1 MLKWSSPYLE
11 LFGEVVS
18 HNGGEGGEEGRQED
32 ADVPDVDGDV
42 EEVQHVVDGCRGD
55 HQPCGTDV
63 ALSVG
68 CNWSRAAKKGGKD
81 GTDRSCCLPK
91 STPWQP
97 RIAQSVF

>member
-42 EEVQHVVDGCRGD
+42 EEVQHVVDGC
-55 HQPCGTDV
+55 
-63 ALSVG
+63 
-68 CNWSRAAKKGGKD
+68 
-81 GTDRSCCLPK
+81 
-91 STPWQP
+91 
-97 RIAQSVF
+97 